1 MFGIA
6 NKKTEIEEKKKQKE
20 QKINQIIEKNK
31 DKLVSA
37 IRRIESLTAILM
49 LEN

>member
-1 MFGIA
+1 MTNVWEIA

-20 QKINQIIEKNK
+20 QEINQIIEKNK

-37 IRRIESLTAILM
+37 IRRIESTQQF
-49 LEN
+49 